1 MQDTLEAHHAR
12 VCYIISSE
20 RSSKMAGLNMLVC
33 IAALMLVGLSF
44 AAEPSA
50 GRTEPSAPPKE
61 PETAETKG
69 KHSRLYPDLGAE
81 EPQTEPANWCRE
93 AVQTVGA
100 VVGAGVTASLAKTM
114 AIMGDKL
121 GFGGPVAGMLS
132 WFGRGPNVYA
142 TSAAGA
148 AIGYIT
154 TVGGR
159 VCEFYEQH
167 QEFIDNIINA
177 VKGQGQS

>member
-1 MQDTLEAHHAR
+1 
-12 VCYIISSE
+12 
-20 RSSKMAGLNMLVC
+20 MAGLNMLVC
-33 IAALMLVGLSF
+33 IAALMLLGLSF
-44 AAEPSA
+44 AAEPSS
-50 GRTEPSAPPKE
+50 GRTEPSAPPRE
-61 PETAETKG
+61 PETAETGGREASKHLDG
-69 KHSRLYPDLGAE
+69 KHSSATGGD
-81 EPQTEPANWCRE
+81 QTQTDPANWCRE

-100 VVGAGVTASLAKTM
+100 VVGAGVTASVAKTM

-132 WFGRGPNVYA
+132 WFGKGPNVYA

-167 QEFIDNIINA
+167 QEFIDNMINA

>member
-1 MQDTLEAHHAR
+1 
-12 VCYIISSE
+12 
-20 RSSKMAGLNMLVC
+20 MAGMNMLVC

-44 AAEPSA
+44 AAEPPA

-69 KHSRLYPDLGAE
+69 KHSRLYPDLGVE
-81 EPQTEPANWCRE
+81 EPQAEAANWCRE

-177 VKGQGQS
+177 VKGQSQS

>member
-1 MQDTLEAHHAR
+1 
-12 VCYIISSE
+12 
-20 RSSKMAGLNMLVC
+20 MAGLNMLVC
-33 IAALMLVGLSF
+33 IAALMLLGLSF
-44 AAEPSA
+44 AAEPSS
-50 GRTEPSAPPKE
+50 GRTEPSAPPRE
-61 PETAETKG
+61 PETAETGG
-69 KHSRLYPDLGAE
+69 KHSSATGGD
-81 EPQTEPANWCRE
+81 QTQTDPANWCRE

-100 VVGAGVTASLAKTM
+100 VVGAGVTASVAKTM

-132 WFGRGPNVYA
+132 WFGKGPNVYA

-167 QEFIDNIINA
+167 QEFIDNMINA

>member
-1 MQDTLEAHHAR
+1 MPGCPGGRTGVTRLR
-12 VCYIISSE
+12 VK
-20 RSSKMAGLNMLVC
+20 RSSKMAGLNMFVC

-44 AAEPSA
+44 AAEPSK

-61 PETAETKG
+61 PETAEAGG
-69 KHSRLYPDLGAE
+69 KHSSVTGADQPE
-81 EPQTEPANWCRE
+81 AEPVNWCRDT
-93 AVQTVGA
+93 VQTVGA
-100 VVGAGVTASLAKTM
+100 VVGAGVTGAVAKAMT
-114 AIMGDKL
+114 IMGDKM
-121 GFGGPVAGMLS
+121 GVGGPVAGMLS

-167 QEFIDNIINA
+167 QEFIDNIINT
-177 VKGQGQS
+177 VKGQSQS